1 MLDTDPVSLHF
12 RIPATDH
19 LGRENV
25 QGQLHFDAEKIA
37 LHWRLEG
44 NVFTGGSGEMTLV
57 EIPYPSVAEVQ
68 LKKRWFRPTLLTLR
82 LDDPGLTAEIPGV
95 GVGLLTLEL
104 DSASK
109 VEVDRLN
116 DFIDFRRSIFLLD
129 ETDKRLSAMRGQG
142 SE

>member
-1 MLDTDPVSLHF
+1 MLDSAPVSLHF

-19 LGRENV
+19 LGREAV
-25 QGQLHFDAEKIA
+25 QGQLHFNAEKID

-44 NVFTGGSGEMTLV
+44 NVFTGGSGEMTLI

-68 LKKRWFRPTLLTLR
+68 LKKRWFRPTVLVLR
-82 LDDPGLTAEIPGV
+82 LDDPALTAKIPGV

-104 DSASK
+104 DANSK
-109 VEVDRLN
+109 VEVEKLN

-129 ETDKRLSAMRGQG
+129 ETDKRLSSMRQ
-142 SE
+142 ER